1 MKIVT
6 HKFRLKEDQT
16 CYLVNLVDQSGHPL
30 KSHVAMNNKE
40 NNQQLVD
47 RYVDELNDL
56 WDKASVE
63 MLKNA
68 EKYGDYTP
76 DKS

>member
-1 MKIVT
+1 MTNEELQEKLNT
-6 HKFRLKEDQT
+6 LKNKLSEA
-16 CYLVNLVDQSGHPL
+16 NH
-30 KSHVAMNNKE
+30 NNDKKLI
-40 NNQQLVD
+40 NK
-47 RYVDELNDL
+47 YVDELNEL

-68 EKYGDYTP
+68 ENGGWYIP

>member
-1 MKIVT
+1 MTNEELQEKLNN
-6 HKFRLKEDQT
+6 LKNKLSEANRNNDK
-16 CYLVNLVDQSGHPL
+16 NLI
-30 KSHVAMNNKE
+30 NK
-40 NNQQLVD
+40 
-47 RYVDELNDL
+47 YVDELNEL

-68 EKYGDYTP
+68 ENGGWYIP

>member
-1 MKIVT
+1 MTNEELQEKLNL
-6 HKFRLKEDQT
+6 LKT
-16 CYLVNLVDQSGHPL
+16 KLS
-30 KSHVAMNNKE
+30 KANKE

-47 RYVDELNDL
+47 RYVDELNAL

-68 EKYGDYTP
+68 AKYGGYSP

>member
-1 MKIVT
+1 MTNEELQEK
-6 HKFRLKEDQT
+6 LE
-16 CYLVNLVDQSGHPL
+16 SL
-30 KSHVAMNNKE
+30 KSKLSKANKE

>member
-1 MKIVT
+1 MTNEELQKKLT
-6 HKFRLKEDQT
+6 TLKNKLSE
-16 CYLVNLVDQSGHPL
+16 
-30 KSHVAMNNKE
+30 ANN
-40 NNQQLVD
+40 NNDKKLINK
-47 RYVDELNDL
+47 YVDELNEL

-68 EKYGDYTP
+68 EGGGWYIP